1 MLKSDMVKSIRWV
14 RISGRHTYCFNTKL
28 SKFEACLLNIA
39 QHQDNIV
46 NTCFIIEF
54 ANRIGLGKQ
63 FWYMICLMITRSFK
77 GERAVRHMFPSK
89 SSWHAAKPLGSF
101 SRGSK
106 TQHCP
111 DSNSLSPS
119 PSPTLTPRNAE
130 DAPCYRLGLV
140 RANSCSEVS
149 CTLALFLPS

>member
-1 MLKSDMVKSIRWV
+1 MLFFKLDMVKSIRWV
-14 RISGRHTYCFNTKL
+14 RISGPHILL

-89 SSWHAAKPLGSF
+89 SSWHVAKPLGS
-101 SRGSK
+101 SCRGSE

-111 DSNSLSPS
+111 DSNSFSVSFSITHTDTQERRRRSLLPSRSGWSP
-119 PSPTLTPRNAE
+119 
-130 DAPCYRLGLV
+130 
-140 RANSCSEVS
+140 NSCSEAS
-149 CTLALFLPS
+149 LKLALFLPS